1 MPNPTSRA
9 ASQPALT
16 RLPRGTL
23 SQAVI
28 IEAALAVSERKGL
41 GALSFQA
48 LGAELGAH
56 PTAIYRHFRDKDELV
71 LAVVDGLYAEM
82 LAELAPSSEDWAADL
97 RTLATTMHD
106 VFVRHPAVAQ
116 IAAARTSRRE
126 HEFELVEQTI
136 SCFRRSGMTDA
147 DAARYYRIFSDLVLG
162 YSAIDAALAA
172 LDPKLREADLR
183 AWQVEYRTLPPAEFP
198 NLTAVTSHIP
208 AIDDPS
214 NFRTAVDLMIE
225 AIRARTA
232 AAEVAD

>member
-106 VFVRHPAVAQ
+106 VFVRTWRWH
-116 IAAARTSRRE
+116 RSR
-126 HEFELVEQTI
+126 
-136 SCFRRSGMTDA
+136 
-147 DAARYYRIFSDLVLG
+147 
-162 YSAIDAALAA
+162 
-172 LDPKLREADLR
+172 PR
-183 AWQVEYRTLPPAEFP
+183 APPA
-198 NLTAVTSHIP
+198 ASTSSNSLSRPSP
-208 AIDDPS
+208 ASGGP
-214 NFRTAVDLMIE
+214 A
-225 AIRARTA
+225 
-232 AAEVAD
+232 